1 MLNFVNFKAS
11 QQIKVQKIREVPA
24 ALQYIN
30 DIYNDDTDDAASRAT
45 SLLFTDSSPFSPSVR
60 STVTTPRR
68 DDSND
73 NADTLLFYDPDALVA
88 SNAGLE
94 AVQVNGRT
102 EQDVDLANELVVI
115 EVAVNDKRGQ
125 VEVLVEEVQEQEEI
139 LLKPTSKDNDNEML
153 EENKVPLNG
162 E

>member
-1 MLNFVNFKAS
+1 M
-11 QQIKVQKIREVPA
+11 A
-24 ALQYIN
+24 A
-30 DIYNDDTDDAASRAT
+30 
-45 SLLFTDSSPFSPSVR
+45 F
-60 STVTTPRR
+60 
-68 DDSND
+68 
-73 NADTLLFYDPDALVA
+73 
-88 SNAGLE
+88 NAGLE

-102 EQDVDLANELVVI
+102 EQDVVLAN

-162 E
+162 EWTILI

>member
-1 MLNFVNFKAS
+1 MLNCVKFLAS
-11 QQIKVQKIREVPA
+11 QQIEVQKIPEIPA

-73 NADTLLFYDPDALVA
+73 TADTLLFYDPDTIAA
-88 SNAGLE
+88 FNAGLE

-102 EQDVDLANELVVI
+102 EQDVVLAN

-125 VEVLVEEVQEQEEI
+125 VEVLVEEVQEQEEKI
-139 LLKPTSKDNDNEML
+139 QLKPASKDKDNEML